1 MKENDR
7 DRNEASFFDD
17 EFSDEALEQAA
28 YGKAIT
34 TQPTVPSAIICIP
47 FEQA

>member
-1 MKENDR
+1 MNENDR
-7 DRNEASFFDD
+7 DQNEARFFDD
-17 EFSDEALEQAA
+17 AFSDEALERAA
-28 YGKAIT
+28 NEKAIT

>member
-1 MKENDR
+1 MSETAHDQNGD
-7 DRNEASFFDD
+7 AVLHD
-17 EFSDEALEQAA
+17 EIADEAIERAA